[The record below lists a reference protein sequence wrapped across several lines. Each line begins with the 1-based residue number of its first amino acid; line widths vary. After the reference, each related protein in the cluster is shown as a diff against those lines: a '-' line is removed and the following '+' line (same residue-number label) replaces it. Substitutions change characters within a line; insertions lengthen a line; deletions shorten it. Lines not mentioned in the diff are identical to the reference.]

1 MIIYSELFAAIV
13 LFTLTSGLVVLW
25 WREADDLDA
34 WGMFVMRVLRGER
47 RRGNSDRDQ
56 SGVHK
61 DS

>member
-47 RRGNSDRDQ
+47 P
-56 SGVHK
+56 SG
-61 DS
+61 